1 MTQRVQIRRNI
12 DTEIQ
17 KFIGEPGELIYNLTT
32 KRLHTNDGS
41 TLGGH
46 PLALLSEIG
55 SGGGSGIGAAG
66 VLAFRKS
73 GDGITRTFTITASVA
88 SEELTQI
95 YLNGI
100 YQQKDTYGVTTNGAT
115 SVITFDTAPI
125 AGTNNI
131 EIIVFVAVQIGQP
144 IATTSVVLFSGTGS
158 RVSYTL
164 PTIVNDKTNTQI
176 YINGVYQQKASYS
189 ASGVDLIFTEA
200 PPAGTN
206 NIEVVIIA
214 TAAINSGITAARP
227 IGVSV
232 GFQFYDVSLKKPVYW
247 DGALWRDAAGV
258 IV

>member
-1 MTQRVQIRRNI
+1 MTQRVQIRRNV

-46 PLALLSEIG
+46 PLALLSEVG
-55 SGGGSGIGAAG
+55 SGGGGGAPTSF
-66 VLAFRKS
+66 LAFRKS
-73 GDGITRTFTITASVA
+73 GDGITQSFTITAAVA
-88 SEELTQI
+88 AEELTMV

-100 YQQKDTYGVTTNGAT
+100 YQQKDTYVVTSNGAT
-115 SVITFDTAPI
+115 TTIVFDTPPL

-131 EIIVFVAVQIGQP
+131 EIIAIVALQVGQP
-144 IATTSVVLFSGTGS
+144 IATTSAALLSGTGA
-158 RVSYTL
+158 RVTYTL
-164 PTIVNDKTNTQI
+164 PVSVNDKTNTQV

-189 ASGVDLIFTEA
+189 VSGLDLVFSEA

-214 TAAINSGITAARP
+214 PAAINSGISAARP
-227 IGVSV
+227 LGVAL
-232 GFQFYDVSLKKPVYW
+232 GFQYYDTSLRKPVYW
-247 DGALWRDAAGV
+247 DGTVWRDALGTV
-258 IV
+258 V